1 MGAIDKNYYATQS
14 KKVFLFTMI
23 AESVVLVCFFTYF
36 ICVTSTYAELMHGNG
51 AYADEASKKDEEE
64 AK

>member
-23 AESVVLVCFFTYF
+23 AESVVLASFFTYF
-36 ICVTSTYAELMHGNG
+36 ICVTGTYAELMHGNG
-51 AYADEASKKDEEE
+51 AYADDEKKDKEEE

>member
-23 AESVVLVCFFTYF
+23 AESVVLTCFFTYF